1 MTHLR
6 ECVACGKMFSTHIDL
21 LHYCDKCLSLD
32 ELIDYLHSDFV
43 KAEHQYLLEEK
54 E

>member
-21 LHYCDKCLSLD
+21 LHYCNKCLSLD
-32 ELIDYLHSDFV
+32 ELIDYLDSDIG
-43 KAEHQYLLEEK
+43 KAKYQHLLEEK